1 MKRYTLS
8 LLFLLSCLVLPLPS
22 AAQAVGTR
30 AVWLTTLMGLDWPRQ
45 RAKNADGIARQ
56 KAELTAIYDKLQ
68 AAGINTI
75 LFQARI
81 RGTVAYPSDIEP
93 FDAVF
98 SGTAGR
104 SPGYDPL
111 QFALDEAHRRGMTFQ
126 AWVVAYPVN
135 KAESVKALG
144 NRALP
149 RKRPELCQRCGEQ
162 YMMDPG
168 VPGTAEYIASICKEI
183 VERYDVDG
191 IHLDYIR
198 YPETQVNFDDTK
210 TYRRYGNGQRK
221 ADWRRDN
228 VTRTVRAIRQAIDG
242 VRSGVRLSCSPVGK
256 YADLPRQSSKG
267 WNARD
272 AVSQDAVMWL
282 NEGLMDEI
290 YPMMYFDGD
299 HFYPFALDWKEEAQ
313 RGKVIPGLGIY
324 FLSKN
329 EKDWDLLRIQ
339 RQLHFLKQQGF
350 DGFALFR
357 SKFFTDNTK
366 GLYNWLSRQYDGD
379 DVAKIG
385 ECMAYEKKYVPSTH
399 RRLLSADTLS
409 VPKGMQIDARRLELE
424 DAYGRVI
431 GMKKPDE
438 TAVFY
443 NLPVGTYTLYGVT
456 GKGARHRLTSY
467 HKGF

>member
-1 MKRYTLS
+1 MKRHTLS
-8 LLFLLSCLVLPLPS
+8 LLLLVVSLVLPPVS
-22 AAQAVGTR
+22 FSQAVGTR

-126 AWVVAYPVN
+126 AWVVAFPVN

-144 NRALP
+144 SRALP
-149 RKRPELCQRCGEQ
+149 RQRPELCQRCGEQ

-168 VPGTAEYIASICKEI
+168 VPGTAEYIASICREI
-183 VERYDVDG
+183 VERYAVDG

-198 YPETQVNFDDTK
+198 YPETQVGFNDTQ
-210 TYRRYGNGQRK
+210 TYRRYGNGQAK

-242 VRSGVRLSCSPVGK
+242 VRSGVKLSCSPVGK

-290 YPMMYFDGD
+290 YPMMYFDGE
-299 HFYPFALDWKEEAQ
+299 HFYPFALDWQEKVQ

-324 FLSKN
+324 FLSKS

-339 RQLHFLKQQGF
+339 RQLNFLKQQNF

-366 GLYNWLSRQYDGD
+366 GLYDWLATQYDRD
-379 DVAKIG
+379 DVAAIG
-385 ECMAYEKKYVPSTH
+385 ESMAYGNKPAPK
-399 RRLLSADTLS
+399 RRKRITSADTLR
-409 VPKGMQIDARRLELE
+409 VPEGMQVDVKRLELT
-424 DAYGRVI
+424 DAYGRLV
-431 GMKKPDE
+431 GVKNADE

-443 NLPVGTYTLYGVT
+443 NLPAGTYTLYGVT
-456 GKGARHRLTSY
+456 GKGARHRLTTL
-467 HKGF
+467 HKTR